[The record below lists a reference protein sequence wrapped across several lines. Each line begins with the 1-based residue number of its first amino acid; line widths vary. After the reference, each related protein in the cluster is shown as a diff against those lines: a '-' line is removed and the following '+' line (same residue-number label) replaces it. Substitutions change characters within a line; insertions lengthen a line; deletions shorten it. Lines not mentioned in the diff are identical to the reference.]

1 MPGLLPDVDPD
12 GLMEYSVVYTDRAVN
27 HMSQSFQQVMRDIH
41 AELTSVYNAASAV
54 VVPGSGT
61 FGMEAVARQFA
72 TDTKVL
78 VIRNGW
84 FSYRWSQI
92 FEQGSIPS
100 EEIVLKALPVDDDAA
115 APSFAP
121 HPIEDVVARIKA
133 DKPAVVFAP
142 HVETSAG
149 MILPDGY
156 ISQVAAAAH
165 DVGAL
170 FALDCIASGAIWV
183 DMQALGVDIL
193 CSAPQKGWSGPPCAG
208 LVMLSDAAVARMG
221 ETTSTSFSC
230 DLKKW
235 HSIMDAYLNGG
246 HAYHATM
253 PTDALRAFRDVVLE
267 TKAFGYSEAKMAQ
280 QVLGDRSPH
289 GSQRSRVQEC
299 RRRWLWRSWRDRELH
314 HRPEHQERFGLCRPR
329 YADRRRCA
337 AAGRR
342 TRGFL
347 DLPSRSVWSGQAQE
361 HRPHSR
367 HPGIHTDR
375 HRTQLTN
382 RCLAPI
388 R

>member
-165 DVGAL
+165 DVG
-170 FALDCIASGAIWV
+170 
-183 DMQALGVDIL
+183 
-193 CSAPQKGWSGPPCAG
+193 
-208 LVMLSDAAVARMG
+208 
-221 ETTSTSFSC
+221 ST
-230 DLKKW
+230 
-235 HSIMDAYLNGG
+235 
-246 HAYHATM
+246 
-253 PTDALRAFRDVVLE
+253 V
-267 TKAFGYSEAKMAQ
+267 
-280 QVLGDRSPH
+280 
-289 GSQRSRVQEC
+289 
-299 RRRWLWRSWRDRELH
+299 
-314 HRPEHQERFGLCRPR
+314 
-329 YADRRRCA
+329 
-337 AAGRR
+337 R
-342 TRGFL
+342 TRL
-347 DLPSRSVWSGQAQE
+347 HCIRSDLG
-361 HRPHSR
+361 
-367 HPGIHTDR
+367 
-375 HRTQLTN
+375 
-382 RCLAPI
+382 
-388 R
+388 